1 LSKNVVMNFNNTL
14 DFLKKLSRN
23 NNREWFEKN
32 KSRYLEIKDE
42 FELFVNDVLQEMVT
56 FDESLVGLNPKKLT
70 FRIYRDVR
78 FSKDK
83 TPYKTNVSAGISP
96 GGKGMGVPGY
106 YFQIEPGNKSM
117 IAAGMYQPSP
127 ENLAKIRQEIDYNG
141 EQLVQ
146 ILKEKKFK
154 KIFGELWNEDKLK
167 TMPKGYPADHP
178 HRELLKLKSFIVLHS
193 FADSDVTGK
202 RFQKG
207 LIVSMKSGKAL
218 NDFLTEGLV

>member
-1 LSKNVVMNFNNTL
+1 MNFINTL

-42 FELFVNDVLQEMVT
+42 FEIFVTDVLHEMIP
-56 FDESLVGLNPKKLT
+56 FDESLAGLNPKKLT

-96 GGKGMGVPGY
+96 AGKGMGVPGY
-106 YFQIEPGNKSM
+106 YFQIQPGNNSM

-127 ENLAKIRQEIDYNG
+127 ENLVKIRQEIDYNG
-141 EQLVQ
+141 DQLVQ
-146 ILKEKKFK
+146 TLKGKKFK
-154 KIFGELWNEDKLK
+154 KVFGELWNEDKLK
-167 TMPKGYPADHP
+167 TMPKGYPADNP
-178 HRELLKLKSFIVLHS
+178 HSELLKLKSFMVLRS
-193 FADSDVTGK
+193 FTDIEVIGK
-202 RFQKG
+202 RFQKD
-207 LIVSMKSGKAL
+207 LLAAMKTGKSL
-218 NDFLTEGLV
+218 NDFLRQGLA

>member
-1 LSKNVVMNFNNTL
+1 MNFNNAL

-23 NNREWFEKN
+23 NKREWFEKN
-32 KSRYLEIKDE
+32 KPRYLEIKDE
-42 FELFVNDVLQEMVT
+42 FELFVTDVLQDMIT

-117 IAAGMYQPSP
+117 VAAGMYQPSP

-141 EQLVQ
+141 EQLIQ
-146 ILKEKKFK
+146 ILKERKFK
-154 KIFGELWNEDKLK
+154 KTFGELWNEDKLK
-167 TMPKGYPADHP
+167 TMPKGYAADHP
-178 HRELLKLKSFIVLHS
+178 HRDLLKLKSFMVLRS
-193 FADSDVTGK
+193 FTDSEVTGK
-202 RFQKG
+202 RFQKD
-207 LIVSMKSGKAL
+207 LVDAMKSGKAL
-218 NDFLTEGLV
+218 NDFLTEGLA

>member
-1 LSKNVVMNFNNTL
+1 MNFINTL

-32 KSRYLEIKDE
+32 KSRYLEIKEE
-42 FELFVNDVLQEMVT
+42 FESFVAGVLADMII

-83 TPYKTNVSAGISP
+83 TPYKTNLSAGISP

-106 YFQIEPGNKSM
+106 YFQVEPGNKS
-117 IAAGMYQPSP
+117 IVAAGMYQPSP

-141 EQLVQ
+141 EQLTQ
-146 ILKEKKFK
+146 ILKERKFK
-154 KIFGELWNEDKLK
+154 KVFGELWSEDKLK
-167 TMPKGYPADHP
+167 TMPKGYAADHP
-178 HRELLKLKSFIVLHS
+178 HSELLKLKSFMVLRS
-193 FADSDVTGK
+193 FSDSEVTGK
-202 RFQKG
+202 RFQKD
-207 LIVSMKSGKAL
+207 LIDAMKTGKPL
-218 NDFLTEGLV
+218 NDFLTEGLA

>member
-1 LSKNVVMNFNNTL
+1 MNFDNTL

-32 KSRYLEIKDE
+32 KPRYLEIKGE
-42 FELFVNDVLQEMVT
+42 FELFVTDVLQAMIT

-117 IAAGMYQPSP
+117 VAAGMYQPSP

-141 EQLVQ
+141 EQLIE
-146 ILKEKKFK
+146 ILKERKFK
-154 KIFGELWNEDKLK
+154 KTFGELWNEDKLK
-167 TMPKGYPADHP
+167 TMPKGYTPDHP
-178 HRELLKLKSFIVLHS
+178 HRDLLKLKSFMVLRS
-193 FADSDVTGK
+193 FADSEVTGK
-202 RFQKG
+202 RFQKD
-207 LIVSMKSGKAL
+207 LVDSMKSGKAL
-218 NDFLTEGLV
+218 NDFLTEGLA

>member
-1 LSKNVVMNFNNTL
+1 MNFNNTL

-42 FELFVNDVLQEMVT
+42 FETFVTEVLHDMT
-56 FDESLVGLNPKKLT
+56 AFDESLAGLNPKKLT

-96 GGKGMGVPGY
+96 AGKGMGVPGY
-106 YFQIEPGNKSM
+106 YFQIEPGNNSM
-117 IAAGMYQPSP
+117 VAAGMYQPSP

-141 EQLVQ
+141 GRLVSVLQ
-146 ILKEKKFK
+146 QKKFK
-154 KIFGELWNEDKLK
+154 KIFGELWNEDRLK
-167 TMPKGYPADHP
+167 TMPKGYQAEHP
-178 HRELLKLKSFIVLHS
+178 HSDLLKLKSFMVLRT
-193 FADSDVTGK
+193 FTDAEVTDK
-202 RFQKG
+202 RFQKA
-207 LIVSMKSGKAL
+207 LIDTMKTGKSL
-218 NDFLTEGLV
+218 NDFLTEGLA

>member
-1 LSKNVVMNFNNTL
+1 MDINNTL
-14 DFLKKLSRN
+14 EFLKKLSRN

-32 KSRYLEIKDE
+32 KSRYLEIKNE
-42 FELFVNDVLQEMVT
+42 FELFVTDVLLDMIT
-56 FDESLVGLNPKKLT
+56 FDESLAGLNPKKLT

-117 IAAGMYQPSP
+117 AAAGMYQPSP

-141 EQLVQ
+141 DQLVR
-146 ILKEKKFK
+146 ILREKKFK

-178 HRELLKLKSFIVLHS
+178 HGGLLKLKSFMVLRS
-193 FADSDVTGK
+193 FTDKEVISKKFQKDLIDAMKTGK
-202 RFQKG
+202 
-207 LIVSMKSGKAL
+207 LL
-218 NDFLTEGLV
+218 NDFLTEGLA

>member
-1 LSKNVVMNFNNTL
+1 MNFSNTL

-42 FELFVNDVLQEMVT
+42 FESFVTDVLHDMT
-56 FDESLVGLNPKKLT
+56 AFDESLAGLNPKKLT

-96 GGKGMGVPGY
+96 AGKGMGVPGY
-106 YFQIEPGNKSM
+106 YFQIQPGNNSM
-117 IAAGMYQPSP
+117 VAAGMYQPSP

-141 EQLVQ
+141 GRLVSVLQ
-146 ILKEKKFK
+146 EKKFK
-154 KIFGELWNEDKLK
+154 KVFKELWNEDRLK
-167 TMPKGYPADHP
+167 TMPKGYEAEHP
-178 HRELLKLKSFIVLHS
+178 HSDLLKLKSFMVLRT
-193 FADSDVTGK
+193 FTDAEVTDKKFQKALIDAMKTGK
-202 RFQKG
+202 
-207 LIVSMKSGKAL
+207 SL
-218 NDFLTEGLV
+218 NDFLTEGLA